1 MSLDEADMTAVLN
14 HMGHT
19 WDVHRDY
26 YRQYSSVIERLDVSK
41 LLLLQDSDR
50 VAEFRKQ
57 GLDTI
62 DVAMLHAT
70 DFTGNTLIMLT
81 IHCLS
86 TCIWISFY

>member
-1 MSLDEADMTAVLN
+1 MTSVLN

-26 YRQYSSVIERLDVSK
+26 YRHYSSVIERLDVSK
-41 LLLLQDSDR
+41 LLLIQDLDR

-62 DVAMLHAT
+62 DPALLTAA
-70 DFTGNTLIMLT
+70 DFAGKTIML
-81 IHCLS
+81 
-86 TCIWISFY
+86 